1 MLQNINGR
9 YKAEEEV
16 LGENISSHTSPDKS
30 VCDAV
35 LSRSNG
41 GKDNVETSVD
51 EHPSGI
57 LFAITS
63 SFSRAR
69 ACNRTYS
76 FIDADKKYFSR
87 SLQQHIQF

>member
-1 MLQNINGR
+1 MLQNASER
-9 YKAEEEV
+9 YKIEEV
-16 LGENISSHTSPDKS
+16 LEENISSPTSPDKS

-69 ACNRTYS
+69 ACNKTYS
-76 FIDADKKYFSR
+76 FSDNDRYLNK
-87 SLQQHIQF
+87 IQEPNCND